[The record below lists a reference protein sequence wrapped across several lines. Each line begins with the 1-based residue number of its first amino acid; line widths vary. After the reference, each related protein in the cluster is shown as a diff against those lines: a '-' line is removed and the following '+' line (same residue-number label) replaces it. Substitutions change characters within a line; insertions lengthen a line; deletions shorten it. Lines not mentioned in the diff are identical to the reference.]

1 MGKAL
6 TIGAKALAAM
16 RWELPGCDADHSGGP
31 RDELSL
37 MCLPSAAVAERRAT

>member
-16 RWELPGCDADHSGGP
+16 RWELPGCDADTSGGP
-31 RDELSL
+31 R
-37 MCLPSAAVAERRAT
+37 A